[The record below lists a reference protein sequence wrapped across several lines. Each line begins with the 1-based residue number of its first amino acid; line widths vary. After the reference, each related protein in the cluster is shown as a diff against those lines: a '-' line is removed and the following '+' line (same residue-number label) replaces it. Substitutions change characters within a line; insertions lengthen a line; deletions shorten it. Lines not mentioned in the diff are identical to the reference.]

1 MRFVLLVFM
10 ISIFSAVMAQEKD
23 SAQSKSKRDTTLLKR
38 KVVKTAQQSQSEGP
52 KKRMYSKIINDSSK
66 SVYGPKTS
74 RWITEGDLFYNKKN
88 YQGLDTAIQNF
99 HRWTYMQRF
108 NNKYQDLGIM
118 GTALN
123 PISPVLSTTIGATSG
138 FKSYEPYYDT
148 QEPHYY
154 DSKSPYTR
162 MYVVWGGNG
171 RAMTHIEFT
180 RNINKRWNFGFNYR
194 PILVDRQQQRSIGDR
209 QTISHYYDL
218 FTTYTSKKEKYFIAF
233 NYRRIRHRVRENG
246 GISVSAAPAFEEYFD
261 ANALPGLINDKS
273 KFAETEELRQNF
285 HVYHQY
291 KLAKPFQIYQ
301 TMDYKVRSNIFRID
315 SAQGHK
321 LFKYT
326 FIDSAK
332 SEDTNE
338 FETFQT
344 EIGIKGN
351 AAFLF
356 YDFYYKFRG
365 VQNRVLLQPG
375 YLSIARESYVGAKV
389 ALKFDSLSELRGTA
403 ELMLDGNYKLEGE
416 LNTPWLDASLTS
428 TLAKPGYMQQAYR
441 GSHSQWRNNF
451 SNTFSNQLKGF
462 LKVKWGNLY
471 INPGV
476 TYTVLSNYIYFAEKD
491 SQIVPIQSTGNQQV
505 FSPEVNVTLKFF
517 RRFYLRPSV
526 TYTQLWK
533 NDDEAIRIPEL
544 FVNTQ
549 LTYENLLLKKAL
561 QLQLGVDVHYKS
573 DYKALGYTIDTQS
586 YYLQNDKVVQG
597 FPVVDIFLNAKIK
610 QGRLFVKYHNALQTG
625 KSTGYMLTYGYPAV
639 GSILDFGFEIP
650 LFD

>member
-1 MRFVLLVFM
+1 MRFVLSLFV
-10 ISIFSAVMAQEKD
+10 ISFFSVAMAQEKD
-23 SAQSKSKRDTTLLKR
+23 SVQTKSKRDTTLLKR
-38 KVVKTAQQSQSEGP
+38 KVVKAPATSQSEGP

-74 RWITEGDLFYNKKN
+74 RWITEGDLFFNKKK
-88 YQGLDTAIQNF
+88 YQPLDTAIHNF
-99 HRWTYMQRF
+99 HRWTYVQKYG
-108 NNKYQDLGIM
+108 NKYQDLGIM

-123 PISPVLSTTIGATSG
+123 PIFPVISTTIGASPG
-138 FKSYEPYYDT
+138 FKAYEPYYDT
-148 QEPHYY
+148 QEPRYY

-218 FTTYTSKKEKYFIAF
+218 FTTYTSKNEKYFLAF

-246 GISVSAAPAFEEYFD
+246 GISVSATPAYADYFD
-261 ANALPGLINDKS
+261 ANALPALINGKS
-273 KFAETEELRQNF
+273 QFAETEELRQNF

-291 KLAKPFQIYQ
+291 KLAKPFQVYQ
-301 TMDYKVRSNIFRID
+301 TMDYHVRDNIFRID
-315 SAQGHK
+315 STQGHK
-321 LFKYT
+321 LFKRT

-332 SEDTNE
+332 SEDINE
-338 FETFQT
+338 FKTFQT

-365 VQNRVLLQPG
+365 VQNRILLQPG
-375 YLSIARESYVGAKV
+375 YTSIAHESYVGAKV
-389 ALKFDSLSELRGTA
+389 ALRFDSLSELKGAA

-428 TLAKPGYMQQAYR
+428 VLAKSAYLQQAYR
-441 GSHSQWRNNF
+441 GSHSLWLNDL

-462 LKVKWGNLY
+462 LKLKWRGLY
-471 INPGV
+471 FNPGV

-491 SQIVPIQSTGNQQV
+491 GQVVPFQSGGNQQV
-505 FSPEVNVTLKFF
+505 FSPEMNMTLKFF
-517 RRFYLRPSV
+517 RRFYLRPSI

-533 NDDEAIRIPEL
+533 NDDDAIRIPEL

-549 LTYENLLLKKAL
+549 LTYENQLLNKAL

-573 DYKALGYTIDTQS
+573 DYKALAYRIDTQS
-586 YYLQNDKVVQG
+586 YYLQNENVVQG
-597 FPVVDIFLNAKIK
+597 YPVIDVFLNAKIK
-610 QGRLFVKYHNALQTG
+610 QGRLFVKYHNAAQTG
-625 KSTGYMLTYGYPAV
+625 SSTGYMLTYGYPAV
-639 GSILDFGFEIP
+639 GSIIDFGFEIP